1 MNYNT
6 NRISDEL
13 HFLHQRI
20 LTHFMSAEMRSCP
33 AIKAPGLVVSYGDL
47 ADNAMKIAGG
57 LQRLGITDGDGVG
70 LLTSRSADAIAAM
83 LGILAC
89 GAHWLPLDPRNPIER
104 NIRCLNEAGCRMLL
118 VDEVSQPGQATE
130 IETHLVSKLKTSRAI
145 DQWATPKPEALAY
158 TIFTSGSSGMPK
170 GVAISHGAAA
180 NLMDWALDTFGRTG
194 LTRTLCST
202 PFSFDVSVFEIFA
215 TLSAGGCLE
224 LVPSI
229 LSLADLPDRNQLT
242 LITGV
247 PSAMAALMRF
257 GVDMTG
263 IKEILLAG
271 EATPPGLVQKL
282 FAAGA
287 KRVWN
292 LYGPTEDTIY
302 STAQPLTPDTF
313 AAVTRHG
320 DVPIGVALPGHVAL
334 VLDPD
339 ANEVAPDVVGE
350 LCLMGVGLAD
360 APHPVPGA
368 LFEAYRADRFE
379 VRHGK
384 RLYRTGD
391 RAWKDGSGNLHFAG
405 RLDDQIKWR
414 GFRIEPQ
421 EITHAISQ
429 VPGVLRAEV
438 RLCPCTAGQID
449 RAELVAWVMASTE
462 GDHSGLDAEIR
473 KALTNGLPEWMRP
486 TTLRFV
492 DTLPLGRHDKLDR
505 RALLHQQ
512 VAIG

>member
-1 MNYNT
+1 
-6 NRISDEL
+6 
-13 HFLHQRI
+13 
-20 LTHFMSAEMRSCP
+20 MRSIS
-33 AIKAPGLVVSYGDL
+33 AIKAPGLIVSYGDL
-47 ADNAMKIAGG
+47 ADKAMKIAGG
-57 LQRLGITDGDGVG
+57 LQRLGITDGEGVG
-70 LLTSRSADAIAAM
+70 LLTSRTADAIAAM

-104 NIRCLNEAGCRMLL
+104 NIRCLNDVGCRMLL
-118 VDEVSQPGQATE
+118 VDEVSQPGYDAE
-130 IETHLVSKLKTSRAI
+130 IETHLLSKLKTSRAI
-145 DQWATPKPEALAY
+145 DQWAIPEPEALAY
-158 TIFTSGSSGMPK
+158 SIFTSGSSGMPK
-170 GVAISHGAAA
+170 RVAINHEAAA
-180 NLMDWALDTFGRTG
+180 NLMDWALDTFGQTG
-194 LTRTLCST
+194 LKRTLCST
-202 PFSFDVSVFEIFA
+202 PFSFDVSIFEIFA

-242 LITGV
+242 LIAGV

-257 GVDMTG
+257 DVDMTG
-263 IKEILLAG
+263 IEEILLAG

-292 LYGPTEDTIY
+292 LYGPTEDTVY
-302 STAQPLTPDTF
+302 STAQPLTSDTL
-313 AAVTRHG
+313 ADVSRYG

-334 VLDPD
+334 VLDQD
-339 ANEVAPDVVGE
+339 GHEMAPHVVGE
-350 LCLMGVGLAD
+350 LCLMGVGLASP
-360 APHPVPGA
+360 PHPVPGA
-368 LFEAYRADRFE
+368 RPEAHRVDRFE
-379 VRHGK
+379 VRHGE

-391 RAWKDGSGNLHFAG
+391 RAWKDDGGSLHFAG

-421 EITHAISQ
+421 EITHAICQ

-462 GDHSGLDAEIR
+462 EDHSALDAEIR
-473 KALTNGLPEWMRP
+473 KAVTNRLPEWMRP
-486 TTLRFV
+486 SKFRLV

-512 VAIG
+512 AALG